1 MLRTLLIAA
10 ATFGIAASAQA
21 ADLAG
26 PYVGGAVT
34 HDSFGG
40 SGSLEGLG
48 LSGAGGSVFAGY
60 NVPLA
65 SGFVGIEGNVDLNTA
80 DAEGVE
86 AKWGYGIGGRA
97 GLNLSDSTAA
107 YVRAGYQ
114 RTKAEANDVSD
125 WGDGVRFGG
134 GIETAIGETASLR
147 LEYNHT
153 NYEADLVNNQ
163 ALVGIVLGF

>member
-10 ATFGIAASAQA
+10 ATFGIAASAHA
-21 ADLAG
+21 AGVG

-40 SGSLEGLG
+40 SGALEGLG
-48 LSGAGGSVFAGY
+48 LNGAGASVFAGY
-60 NVPLA
+60 NMPLTN
-65 SGFVGIEGNVDLNTA
+65 GFVGVEGNIDLNTA
-80 DAEGVE
+80 DADDVE
-86 AKWGYGIGGRA
+86 AKWGWGIGARA

-114 RTKAEANDVSD
+114 RTKAEAAGVSD

-134 GIETAIGETASLR
+134 GLETALSDTAALR
-147 LEYNHT
+147 FEYNHT

-163 ALVGIVLGF
+163 ALVGIVFGF

>member
-40 SGSLEGLG
+40 SGDLEGLG
-48 LSGAGGSVFAGY
+48 LNGVGGSVFAGY

-65 SGFVGIEGNVDLNTA
+65 SGFVGE
-80 DAEGVE
+80 
-86 AKWGYGIGGRA
+86 RA
-97 GLNLSDSTAA
+97 TSTSTPPTP
-107 YVRAGYQ
+107 RASRRSG
-114 RTKAEANDVSD
+114 A
-125 WGDGVRFGG
+125 
-134 GIETAIGETASLR
+134 TASAAAPVS
-147 LEYNHT
+147 T
-153 NYEADLVNNQ
+153 
-163 ALVGIVLGF
+163 